1 MGMFFGFDRVFVSS
15 GRQARALFPV
25 KTSKQIK
32 R

>member
-25 KTSKQIK
+25 KTSN
-32 R
+32 